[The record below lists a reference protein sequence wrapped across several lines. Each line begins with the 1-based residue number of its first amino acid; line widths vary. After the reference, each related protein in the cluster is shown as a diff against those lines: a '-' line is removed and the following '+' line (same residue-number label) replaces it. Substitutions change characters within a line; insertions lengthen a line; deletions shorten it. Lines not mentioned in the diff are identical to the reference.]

1 MSFLGILL
9 CVLINVLF
17 NCHNIGFVVTF
28 RSHNILKALYLSPP
42 LQDYH
47 GLHYNRC
54 ETSEDEEKEADWAQ
68 RMFVGVAN
76 ETAST
81 CNSL

>member
-1 MSFLGILL
+1 MCTLQLSQYRICG
-9 CVLINVLF
+9 
-17 NCHNIGFVVTF
+17 HKF
-28 RSHNILKALYLSPP
+28 RSHNILKTLYLSPP

>member
-1 MSFLGILL
+1 MRLREYHASLATQYRICGQK
-9 CVLINVLF
+9 
-17 NCHNIGFVVTF
+17 F
-28 RSHNILKALYLSPP
+28 RSLNILEALYLSPP
-42 LQDYH
+42 LQDCH